1 MHEQAGEKSHRGA
14 HALADAERLLA
25 QAEQDPGAARPAA
38 LAALRA
44 LLLEW
49 TVTPR
54 GDRVSD
60 LVAQA
65 AETDDTLAELR
76 HDALVLDGGV
86 YDSPGD
92 AFERALTIV
101 NAARGR
107 LANI

>member
-1 MHEQAGEKSHRGA
+1 MHEQAGEMSHRGA

-25 QAEQDPGAARPAA
+25 RAEQDPAAARPAA
-38 LAALRA
+38 VAALRA

-49 TVTPR
+49 TLTPR
-54 GDRVSD
+54 GERVTE

-65 AETDDTLAELR
+65 AETDETLAELR
-76 HDALVLDGGV
+76 HDAMVLDGEV
-86 YDSPGD
+86 SESPGD